1 MLSRIKD
8 ANDPATVPWQM
19 NTLDATGRV
28 LDETLGAGVRVV
40 TGFDSPGGRL
50 SSRQSGVGGGN
61 AIQNLSYEWDL
72 NDNLTARRDYQQTPS
87 VHETFTYDTLDR
99 LDTSM
104 RNGTTNLDVN
114 YDASGNVTSKSDV
127 GSYTYDATKIHAVT
141 TAGSNTY
148 SYDANGNV
156 ISRNGSTLG
165 WTSYDRPSRID
176 NGTGT
181 VSYLWYDA
189 ERRLWRQE
197 AHTSGVPETTVYV
210 GELLEKVTKDGLTSW
225 KHYVEAPTGTAAVY
239 LRRSDGTASTYY
251 LTHDH
256 LGSTDKVLDA
266 TGGIVTVAESFTAL
280 GARRGA
286 NWQGTPTPAELAA
299 IASTTRDG
307 FTGHVML
314 DNVGLVHMQGRVYDP
329 SIGRFLSA
337 DPIVRDVAAAQ
348 SWNGYGY
355 VEGRV
360 TSWTD
365 PSGWAAVSL
374 KKRTQHRA
382 DPPRSA
388 WVTSIGGYWRDFS
401 VASSYGGVT
410 EDGIPIAITGSSR
423 SSVWISTG
431 VDRGMLRQIDAGQ
444 GATGERS
451 QRESGEAGPTRHA
464 PCPTKVDAADL
475 ARDFAACDGD
485 WSCENRVIA
494 AARDVGLV
502 RLPDPMQ
509 FAQDFVSLVTWPVRV
524 LTPGGR
530 AADFLV
536 NLSRGT
542 YNFISGDNEW
552 IGISGGMAF
561 DLMYRRVLTPL
572 NREFG
577 ERAGTIVGDL
587 MESVVQGGYEFPGQD
602 EAACGD

>member
-1 MLSRIKD
+1 M
-8 ANDPATVPWQM
+8 
-19 NTLDATGRV
+19 
-28 LDETLGAGVRVV
+28 
-40 TGFDSPGGRL
+40 
-50 SSRQSGVGGGN
+50 GGGN

-104 RNGTTNLDVN
+104 RNGTPNLDVN

-141 TAGSNTY
+141 TAGTNTY

-181 VSYLWYDA
+181 VSYLQYDA
-189 ERRLWRQE
+189 GRQLWRQD
-197 AHTSGVPETTVYV
+197 AYSSGAPESTVYV
-210 GELLEKVTKDGLTSW
+210 GELLEKVTKDGVTSW

-266 TGGIVTVAESFTAL
+266 AGGIVTVAESFTAL

-329 SIGRFLSA
+329 AIGRFLSV
-337 DPIVRDVAAAQ
+337 DPLVRDVAAPQ

-355 VEGRV
+355 VEGRAL
-360 TSWTD
+360 SWTD
-365 PSGWAAVSL
+365 PTGFAPFTGPFGLLDEPCDLFSLACNVNLGPDLRAYLNAFIPGAHFSAQAQMAWQQGQPFLAATYGTVTGFLEQHGAEVVDRTLSVVGGAGQVVLGATICSGVATCAGGAVLAA
-374 KKRTQHRA
+374 H
-382 DPPRSA
+382 
-388 WVTSIGGYWRDFS
+388 G
-401 VASSYGGVT
+401 ASNIYEGVT
-410 EDGIPIAITGSSR
+410 GTSSLLRDGYHSLLGSAGDVTYSLVNIGTSVYGLTRPVVSPGTWSLFRNISSDYVPAFRTMTGTQL
-423 SSVWISTG
+423 VTEGAGIINDGLGAAG
-431 VDRGMLRQIDAGQ
+431 VP
-444 GATGERS
+444 S
-451 QRESGEAGPTRHA
+451 HA
-464 PCPTKVDAADL
+464 P
-475 ARDFAACDGD
+475 
-485 WSCENRVIA
+485 NR
-494 AARDVGLV
+494 
-502 RLPDPMQ
+502 P
-509 FAQDFVSLVTWPVRV
+509 
-524 LTPGGR
+524 
-530 AADFLV
+530 
-536 NLSRGT
+536 
-542 YNFISGDNEW
+542 
-552 IGISGGMAF
+552 
-561 DLMYRRVLTPL
+561 
-572 NREFG
+572 
-577 ERAGTIVGDL
+577 
-587 MESVVQGGYEFPGQD
+587 
-602 EAACGD
+602 

>member
-40 TGFDSPGGRL
+40 TGFDSYGGRL
-50 SSRQSGVGGGN
+50 SSRQAGVGGGN
-61 AIQNLSYEWDL
+61 ALQNLYYEWDA
-72 NDNLTARRDYQQTPS
+72 NDNLTARRDYQQSPP

-127 GSYTYDATKIHAVT
+127 GSYTYDATKIHAVK
-141 TAGSNTY
+141 TAGSNSY

-156 ISRNGSTLG
+156 ITRNGSTLG

-181 VSYLWYDA
+181 VSYLWYGPD
-189 ERRLWRQE
+189 RRLWRQE
-197 AHTSGVPETTVYV
+197 AYSAGANETTVYV
-210 GELLEKVTKDGLTSW
+210 GELLEKVTKDGVTSW

-266 TGGIVTVAESFTAL
+266 SGGIVTVAESFTAL

-329 SIGRFLSA
+329 AIGRFLSV
-337 DPIVRDVAAAQ
+337 DPVVRDVAAPQ

-360 TSWTD
+360 LSATDPTGYEACIPNQAADEDPIVSFAKTTSWF
-365 PSGWAAVSL
+365 GGN
-374 KKRTQHRA
+374 Q
-382 DPPRSA
+382 
-388 WVTSIGGYWRDFS
+388 IGGNAPGFVQLWQRDLPDI
-401 VASSYGGVT
+401 GG
-410 EDGIPIAITGSSR
+410 SR
-423 SSVWISTG
+423 SSGLFGNWNGCIP
-431 VDRGMLRQIDAGQ
+431 L
-444 GATGERS
+444 
-451 QRESGEAGPTRHA
+451 
-464 PCPTKVDAADL
+464 
-475 ARDFAACDGD
+475 
-485 WSCENRVIA
+485 
-494 AARDVGLV
+494 DVFRAYVAELFGLV
-502 RLPDPMQ
+502 GASWDEWPGNGWDDSLAGLPFLP
-509 FAQDFVSLVTWPVRV
+509 FVGIADDVARTATVFHKHHTIPREILKHYLPADVAKAVRGKAGAPNRWSVPVD
-524 LTPGGR
+524 LHKAIHKG
-530 AADFLV
+530 
-536 NLSRGT
+536 
-542 YNFISGDNEW
+542 
-552 IGISGGMAF
+552 SGGGAYNEAF
-561 DLMYRRVLTPL
+561 KQRLGELGRRPTADDVFRIRDELVEQFGLGAYRP
-572 NREFG
+572 
-577 ERAGTIVGDL
+577 
-587 MESVVQGGYEFPGQD
+587 
-602 EAACGD
+602 